1 MQESRVKKSRYGS
14 YPNPIK
20 SYRPGTPKPT
30 PNFQTHIKSYPF
42 PKIKVRSE
50 PIGFRIVF
58 RDRTWIRLGPAYSAK
73 VGCVRV
79 SGWGRGRGRGGRRA
93 AGRAGAGA
101 AGEGQAQVGIGKS
114 PSVAMLEV
122 SNNSSSVR
130 LMISIYVWH

>member
-1 MQESRVKKSRYGS
+1 MDPTGS
-14 YPNPIK
+14 
-20 SYRPGTPKPT
+20 G
-30 PNFQTHIKSYPF
+30 
-42 PKIKVRSE
+42 
-50 PIGFRIVF
+50 
-58 RDRTWIRLGPAYSAK
+58 YSAK

-79 SGWGRGRGRGGRRA
+79 SGWGRGPGRGGRRA